1 MAPSSLSRSRTP
13 GRTPAPENADSP
25 QMLPEDSRG
34 RETAQRRP
42 SFSFLR
48 RGKSSERTMSMRSIS
63 GGKLT
68 KKQAREAE
76 TRREREV
83 ASSSQQPPKIPDL
96 PRPACLQTFGGENAK
111 PGRYATIA
119 EQMTAHS
126 GGQTIPSGS
135 VDMTRA
141 NIPPI
146 PPIPGDKN
154 GGYVDPY
161 ARTESMTNRGRYSY
175 ASSAVSTIN
184 SPRRVRRRKDPTPF
198 NVLVVGARNS
208 GKTCFIDLLR
218 ASLALPARKQR
229 YPVRS
234 DSLNGPTHFHMNPSY
249 VSHYLETETDDGE
262 RIGLT
267 LWDSEG
273 LDKNVVDL
281 QLREM
286 SSFLESKFEDTFN
299 EEMKVVRSPGI
310 RDTHIHCVFLVL
322 DPLRLDSNL
331 SSTKKTRNAMKG
343 TSFGNG
349 TSVLRDQGSSLT
361 SVLDEDL
368 DLQVLRTLQGKTTV
382 VPVISKADTI
392 TAAHMNHLK
401 RAVWDSLRK
410 ANLDPLEALGLD
422 DGEEYDD
429 SSEEEVHYA
438 RMHRKHDSKRLDERD
453 EDNLM
458 PPMTTRN
465 GHSST
470 NGNRPEPFR
479 LTSHLD
485 DPSSSSDDS
494 SRSKS
499 RPAHSRA
506 SSSTFPPIPLASAE
520 FNQDP
525 NGTPYLPLSIIS
537 PDEYDPGLIGRK
549 FPWGFADPYNPEHC
563 DFVRL
568 REAVFKEWRG
578 ELREA
583 SRELWYEGWRT
594 SRLNG
599 SGRGAGRSDAV
610 GVGMAR

>member
-1 MAPSSLSRSRTP
+1 MATSSPLSRSRNP
-13 GRTPAPENADSP
+13 GRTPASEDADPPPIP
-25 QMLPEDSRG
+25 QDDSRG
-34 RETAQRRP
+34 RETSQRRP

-48 RGKSSERTMSMRSIS
+48 RAKSSERTMSMRSIS

-68 KKQAREAE
+68 KKQTREANNQ
-76 TRREREV
+76 RERE
-83 ASSSQQPPKIPDL
+83 AAAIPQQPPMIPDL
-96 PRPACLQTFGGENAK
+96 PRPARLQTFGGENAK
-111 PGRYATIA
+111 PGKYATIA
-119 EQMTAHS
+119 NQMSAYS
-126 GGQTIPSGS
+126 RGQTIPSGS
-135 VDMTRA
+135 VDLTRA

-161 ARTESMTNRGRYSY
+161 ARTESMTHRGRYSY

-198 NVLVVGARNS
+198 NILVVGARNS
-208 GKTCFIDLLR
+208 GKSCFLELLR
-218 ASLALPARKQR
+218 TSLALPARKQR
-229 YPVRS
+229 PPVRS
-234 DSLNGPTHFHMNPSY
+234 DSLNGPTNFHINPSY

-262 RIGLT
+262 RVGLT

-299 EEMKVVRSPGI
+299 EEMKVVRSPGV
-310 RDTHIHCVFLVL
+310 RDTHIHCVFLIL
-322 DPLRLDSNL
+322 DPLRLDANL
-331 SSTKKTRNAMKG
+331 SSARKARDAAKG
-343 TSFGNG
+343 ASFGNG
-349 TSVLRDQGSSLT
+349 NSFLHDAESSVLCA
-361 SVLDEDL
+361 LDEAL

-392 TAAHMNHLK
+392 TTVHMKHLK
-401 RAVWDSLRK
+401 RAVWDSLKK

-422 DGEEYDD
+422 DGDEDED
-429 SSEEEVHYA
+429 SSEEEVIH
-438 RMHRKHDSKRLDERD
+438 MHRKHDSKRLDERD
-453 EDNLM
+453 EDNLL
-458 PPMTTRN
+458 PPMSARN

-470 NGNRPEPFR
+470 NGNQQDPLR

-485 DPSSSSDDS
+485 EASSSSDDS
-494 SRSKS
+494 SPSRS
-499 RPAHSRA
+499 RLTHSRA
-506 SSSTFPPIPLASAE
+506 SSSTFPPIPLA
-520 FNQDP
+520 FPDPNQDSDA
-525 NGTPYLPLSIIS
+525 TPYLPLSIIS
-537 PDEYDPGLIGRK
+537 PDEHDPGVIGRK
-549 FPWGFADPYNPEHC
+549 FPWGFADPYNTEHC

-599 SGRGAGRSDAV
+599 GARREGRPDTG

>member
-13 GRTPAPENADSP
+13 GRTPAPEDAMSP
-25 QMLPEDSRG
+25 SMLQDESRG
-34 RETAQRRP
+34 RDSAQRRP

-68 KKQAREAE
+68 KKQTREADNQ
-76 TRREREV
+76 RERE
-83 ASSSQQPPKIPDL
+83 AAPLPQQPPKIPDL
-96 PRPACLQTFGGENAK
+96 PRPARLQTFGGENAK
-111 PGRYATIA
+111 VGKYATIA
-119 EQMTAHS
+119 DQMSTYS
-126 GGQTIPSGS
+126 RDKTIPSGS
-135 VDMTRA
+135 IDMTRA

-146 PPIPGDKN
+146 PPIPGDKKS
-154 GGYVDPY
+154 GYVDPY

-208 GKTCFIDLLR
+208 GKSCFLEFLR

-229 YPVRS
+229 HPVRS

-249 VSHYLETETDDGE
+249 ISHYLETETDDGE

-299 EEMKVVRSPGI
+299 EEMKVVRSPGV
-310 RDTHIHCVFLVL
+310 RDTHIHCVFLIL

-331 SSTKKTRNAMKG
+331 SSTRKSKNAAKAA
-343 TSFGNG
+343 SFGNG
-349 TSVLRDQGSSLT
+349 NSFLHDQESDTLSA
-361 SVLDEDL
+361 LDEDL

-392 TAAHMNHLK
+392 TTAHMKHLK
-401 RAVWDSLRK
+401 RAVWDSLKK

-422 DGEEYDD
+422 DGEDDND
-429 SSEEEVHYA
+429 SSEEEVL

-453 EDNLM
+453 EDNLL
-458 PPMTTRN
+458 PPMPTRN
-465 GHSST
+465 GHNSA
-470 NGNRPEPFR
+470 NGSRPGPLR

-494 SRSKS
+494 SPSRS
-499 RPAHSRA
+499 RPTHSRA
-506 SSSTFPPIPLASAE
+506 SSSTFPPIPLASSDN
-520 FNQDP
+520 NQDP
-525 NGTPYLPLSIIS
+525 NTTPYLPLSIIS
-537 PDEYDPGLIGRK
+537 PDEHDPGVIGRK

-599 SGRGAGRSDAV
+599 SGRRAERSDTI